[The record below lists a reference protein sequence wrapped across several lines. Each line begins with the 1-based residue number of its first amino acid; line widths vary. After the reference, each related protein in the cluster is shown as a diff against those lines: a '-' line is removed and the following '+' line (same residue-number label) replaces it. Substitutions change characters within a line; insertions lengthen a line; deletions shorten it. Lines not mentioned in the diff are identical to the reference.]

1 MRVRQSQAKLNDM
14 AARKR
19 AWTKTRERFGLP
31 DIPSDMRMFFYLG
44 WDARRAY
51 DIKRE
56 RDYSNERVGQE
67 DKRDGKFER
76 HEG

>member
-14 AARKR
+14 AARRR

-31 DIPSDMRMFFYLG
+31 DMPSDMRMFFYLG

-51 DIKRE
+51 DIKRI
-56 RDYSNERVGQE
+56 RDYSSESVGRE
-67 DKRDGKFER
+67 DERDGR
-76 HEG
+76 HQR